1 MLRWTIF
8 TVKMSLYGKVSKN
21 IERHM
26 CIYIKRNYTGVYIL
40 QNIGLVIYKKYIF
53 DFFLKKTMC
62 WYCR

>member
-1 MLRWTIF
+1 
-8 TVKMSLYGKVSKN
+8 MSLYGKVSKN